1 MLNNNYMRS
10 LLAVLLSL
18 WGLHASAVPLIYDEA
33 VDGDL
38 RYGNDRYIR
47 DPLGFGANTISGT
60 VSTTFVSDEDGYD
73 ADFDLFNVFMP
84 ANAVLQSVSLDYTS
98 GEGGNGEFAGWFG
111 VYFSGP
117 VIQEFGL
124 TGGSYFWEVNRELP
138 ELRSVGLNR
147 LPDGI
152 VNDYTITFN
161 VIEKASTVPEP
172 GSLGLLSVALLGL
185 GMMRR
190 RNA

>member
-1 MLNNNYMRS
+1 MFNNNYMRT
-10 LLAVLLSL
+10 LLAVLLSF

-38 RYGNDRYIR
+38 SYRSDVYISQ
-47 DPLGFGANTISGT
+47 PLGFGANMISGT
-60 VSTTFVSDEDGYD
+60 VSSTFVSDNDGYD
-73 ADFDLFNVFMP
+73 SDFDLFNVLMP
-84 ANAVLQSVSLDYTS
+84 ANAILQSVSLDYAS
-98 GEGGNGEFAGWFG
+98 GDGGNGEFASWFA

-117 VIQEFGL
+117 VVAASGL

-138 ELRSVGLNR
+138 ELRSVGLNV

-161 VIEKASTVPEP
+161 VIEKVSAVPEP

-185 GMMRR
+185 GIMRR

>member
-1 MLNNNYMRS
+1 MFNNNYMRS
-10 LLAVLLSL
+10 LLTVLLSV
-18 WGLHASAVPLIYDEA
+18 WCLHASAVPLVYDEA

-38 RYGNDRYIR
+38 RFDNDQYLR

-60 VSTTFVSDEDGYD
+60 VSSTFISDEDGYD
-73 ADFDLFNVFMP
+73 ADFDQFNVLMP
-84 ANAVLQSVSLDYTS
+84 DNAILQSVSLDYAS
-98 GEGGNGEFAGWFG
+98 GDGGNGEFASWFG

-152 VNDYTITFN
+152 VNDYTITLN
-161 VIEKASTVPEP
+161 VIEKVSTVPEP

>member
-1 MLNNNYMRS
+1 
-10 LLAVLLSL
+10 
-18 WGLHASAVPLIYDEA
+18 
-33 VDGDL
+33 
-38 RYGNDRYIR
+38 
-47 DPLGFGANTISGT
+47 
-60 VSTTFVSDEDGYD
+60 
-73 ADFDLFNVFMP
+73 MP
-84 ANAVLQSVSLDYTS
+84 ANAILQSVSLDYAS
-98 GEGGNGEFAGWFG
+98 GDGGNGEFASWFA

-117 VIQEFGL
+117 VVAASGL

-138 ELRSVGLNR
+138 ELRSVGLNV

-161 VIEKASTVPEP
+161 VIAKASAVPEP

-185 GMMRR
+185 GIMRR